1 MRHYKTF
8 TQAQMRTLAQWEPQF
23 RSVVKSRY
31 LRGVGRSSAGII
43 AEVYREATGKVIPV
57 NANCSKCIFNLLE
70 EVGRAYFEEQEWR
83 GSMSRKAAEFVKE
96 ETTDKEAGNGAED
109 E

>member
-31 LRGVGRSSAGII
+31 LRGVGKSSAGII
-43 AEVYREATGKVIPV
+43 AEVYREATGKAIPV

-70 EVGRAYFEEQEWR
+70 EVGRAYFEEQEWQA
-83 GSMSRKAAEFVKE
+83 SKPRKVADLVEE
-96 ETTDKEAGNGAED
+96 ETTDKDADNGTEK
-109 E
+109 